1 MSILLALLLILFLPV
16 VQVSA
21 QSVWLEPAPP
31 LTFPGQIDSNSPAF
45 WQFVWG
51 QNRLHLVMSWWTPSI
66 SRGFSVNRLGNPWAV
81 RFLNSDA
88 GGKWIEAVLQDEA
101 GTLYGYYH
109 HEPLGLCPGTTKTAP
124 RIGAARSTDNGFSWV
139 DLGIILEHAAPLD
152 CETPNQYFAG
162 GIGDF
167 TVILNNEKTDAYF
180 LFTVYSGHTAGQGV
194 AMARMSWP
202 QRDAPHG
209 NLALWD
215 GETWRSSPRSTTQI
229 RRRFFEPRP
238 IYPASVSWH
247 DRSGGVDSFWGPS
260 VHWNTF
266 LSQYVILLNRA
277 SDSDW
282 SQEGIYIAFSPVLE
296 DPKQWTTP
304 VKIVDGGPHY
314 PQVMGLE
321 RNEGTDKLAGERA
334 RLFLRG
340 QSDYFIVFQKP
351 D

>member
-1 MSILLALLLILFLPV
+1 MVVYYTLSSFLMSIFLALLLIFLIPPT
-16 VQVSA
+16 QVSA

-31 LTFPGQIDSNSPAF
+31 LNFPGQIDSNSPAF

-51 QNRLHLVMSWWTPSI
+51 QNRLWWTPSI
-66 SRGFSVNRLGNPWAV
+66 SRGFFLHRLGNPSAV

-88 GGKWIEAVLQDEA
+88 GGKWIEAVLQDDA

-124 RIGAARSTDNGFSWV
+124 RIGAARSTDNGFTWE

-152 CETPNQYFAG
+152 CETPNHYFAG

-167 TVILNNEKTDAYF
+167 TVILNNDKTDAYF
-180 LFTVYSGHTAGQGV
+180 FFTVYSGQPARQGV

-202 QRDAPHG
+202 QRDAPRG

-215 GETWRSSPRSTTQI
+215 GETWKSPPW
-229 RRRFFEPRP
+229 FFEPRP
-238 IYPASVSWH
+238 IYPVSVSWH
-247 DRSGGVDSFWGPS
+247 DRSGSVDSFWGPS

-266 LSQYVILLNRA
+266 LNQYVMLLNRA
-277 SDSDW
+277 SDFEW

-296 DPKQWTTP
+296 DPRQWTAP

-321 RNEGTDKLAGERA
+321 RNVGTDKLAGERA